1 MKGKVEVEGDL
12 GTDGDFVFEGAEAGG
27 RRQEVGGKK

>member
-27 RRQEVGGKK
+27 RR